1 MLLGNFQST
10 HLGSFGNIIFPMGAP
25 ETAAPVAPSVG
36 EGWKQTDWDKLL
48 INIEAGTVIPIIG
61 RDLLHVTPDAA
72 TPPVLLYNLIAR
84 RLAEELA
91 KDSPAAPG
99 EHGADLTLNDAVAL
113 CMRHGRNHFD
123 ISYSILEI
131 LKEVSA
137 WPSPTPLQ
145 QLAEI
150 VDFKLFV
157 STTLDSL
164 MQSSIERKRGDELV
178 AVYSYDPKPPSGKSV
193 EDLPL
198 TKGAAEQPTVYH
210 LMGRLTAN
218 SSNVVISDEDLLE
231 FVCALYSENK
241 KRVPVNLLNALA
253 NNHLLLLGC
262 SFSDWLARFFLRAA
276 KRRRLSNRPDDERL
290 RNIVEYVVD
299 EYAPQDKNLVMFL
312 EQFWTSTRVFRS
324 GNVVGF
330 VNELRRRWGERNPE
344 KLAAA
349 AQRKAAPIEA
359 PEPLQASMPTGAL
372 FISYARDD
380 ERVVERLRANLKD
393 FPVWFDRA
401 KLEGGDQWERKIEEN
416 IRRCRFFMPI
426 ISRNTNRRM
435 EGFFRREW
443 NEAADRTRGMA
454 EECRFILPVSI
465 DDTKAVNARVPKA
478 FLKVHWWELPNGEP
492 TQQFRSEIRALFD
505 SPNGGNC

>member
-1 MLLGNFQST
+1 
-10 HLGSFGNIIFPMGAP
+10 MGAS
-25 ETAAPVAPSVG
+25 ESAAPVVPSIG
-36 EGWKQTDWDKLL
+36 EGWKETDWAKLL

-61 RDLLHVTPDAA
+61 RDLLHVAPDDK
-72 TPPVLLYNLIAR
+72 THPVLLYNLIAR

-91 KDSPAAPG
+91 KEFPEVG
-99 EHGADLTLNDAVAL
+99 HEHGADITLNDAVCL
-113 CMRHGRNHFD
+113 CMKHGRNHFD
-123 ISYSILEI
+123 ICYSILEI
-131 LKEVSA
+131 LKEVSS
-137 WPSPTPLQ
+137 WPSPGPLQ

-157 STTLDSL
+157 STTFDSL
-164 MQSSIERKRGDELV
+164 MQGAIERSRAPQHA
-178 AVYSYDPKPPSGKSV
+178 AVYAYDPKPPSGKSV

-198 TKGAAEQPTVYH
+198 TKTPAHQATIYH
-210 LMGRLTAN
+210 LMGRLSVN

-241 KRVPVNLLNALA
+241 KRVPINLLNALA
-253 NNHLLLLGC
+253 SNHLLLLGC

-299 EYAPQDKNLVMFL
+299 EYAPQDKNLVLFL

-344 KLAAA
+344 KVGM
-349 AQRKAAPIEA
+349 RFA
-359 PEPLQASMPTGAL
+359 PEPAPEPAERLPTTMPEGAL

-380 ERVVERLRANLKD
+380 ERAVERLRATLKGI
-393 FPVWFDRA
+393 PIWFDRA
-401 KLEGGDQWERKIEEN
+401 KLEGGDGWERKIEEN
-416 IRRCRFFMPI
+416 IQHCRFFMPI
-426 ISRNTNRRM
+426 ISQNTNRRM

-443 NEAADRTRGMA
+443 NQAADRTRGMA
-454 EECRFILPVSI
+454 EECRFILPVTI
-465 DDTKAVNARVPKA
+465 DDTKALNARVPKA
-478 FLKVHWWELPNGEP
+478 FLKVHWWEAPNGEATP
-492 TQQFRSEIRALFD
+492 QFRNEVRALFE
-505 SPNGGNC
+505 SNNGGNC